1 MVESRLGT
9 EVEMA
14 KILIIAECASL
25 RTFLAEDLAP
35 EGHIVAVT
43 RTPAL
48 IGELGISK
56 ISIPESF
63 WRLK

>member
-1 MVESRLGT
+1 
-9 EVEMA
+9 MA

-63 WRLK
+63 WLLK

>member
-14 KILIIAECASL
+14 KILIIGECASL
-25 RTFLAEDLAP
+25 RPFMAEGLAA

-63 WRLK
+63 SRLK

>member
-1 MVESRLGT
+1 MVESRLRT

-14 KILIIAECASL
+14 KGLIMGECASL
-25 RTFLAEDLAP
+25 RTFLAEDLAA

-43 RTPAL
+43 RTSAL

-56 ISIPESF
+56 ISIP
-63 WRLK
+63 